1 MTQINYIFF
10 YDMNSFLK
18 EMDSFTIFTPPPP
31 PLTLV
36 NKKVFFYFNEN
47 KNLLSGNNSDM
58 RRIYMPVW
66 NSYRHRIIY
75 YHIKRKK
82 FSFLTVPFNYLNKF

>member
-31 PLTLV
+31 V
-36 NKKVFFYFNEN
+36 N
-47 KNLLSGNNSDM
+47 LS
-58 RRIYMPVW
+58 
-66 NSYRHRIIY
+66 
-75 YHIKRKK
+75 
-82 FSFLTVPFNYLNKF
+82 